1 VKTGMRPSMQ
11 EINLRALDAGYAA
24 A

>member
-1 VKTGMRPSMQ
+1 VKTGMRATMQ
-11 EINLRALDAGYAA
+11 EINFRALDAGYAA